1 MTTYATEQQTR
12 ATLLDNQR
20 RVLER
25 IANGAPLRE
34 ILETLVRL
42 IEEQAHGMRCS
53 VLLADTRQQRLS
65 FAAAP
70 SIPEDYKVGIAPFL
84 SIAPEMGSCGTAAF
98 LREPV
103 YTRDTATDPLW
114 KDCGDI
120 AVRNGLRAIWSTP
133 ILSDD
138 NAVVGTFAMYYGEP
152 RLPSPEHIQLID
164 MATQMARVAIEAKGS
179 EERMAEKIQALSR
192 QKEDHLRLV
201 IDTIPTIAWSVGP
214 DGTVDFVNQRWL
226 EYTGLS
232 SEEALEEAIHTVHP
246 EDLPRVMEKWSVDMV
261 AGEPYEGEMRLR
273 RADGEYRWFLNRTV
287 PLRDAQG
294 KIAKW
299 YGTATD
305 IEDRKQAENALRESE
320 EKFRQLAENIR
331 EVFWMTTLHLDEVL
345 YVSPAYESVW
355 GRSLESVRQRPQSF
369 MDAIHSE
376 DRERVVGILEGQ
388 RQQGFEMEYRIV
400 RPDGSVRWIRDR
412 GFPVKDASGKV
423 YRIAGVAEDI
433 TERKRV
439 ETALQKNEHLLSET
453 QLLGRTGSWEHNL
466 VTGEIANTEGNL
478 RLFFGDDHSK
488 GARFEDFAGV
498 VHQDDRE
505 YVNARHAQLL
515 AEGGPRDIEYRVV
528 WPDGT
533 VHMLFGRATV
543 ARDAAGRPLRVYG
556 TNVDITERK
565 RAENALRDSG
575 VQLQA
580 LSRRL
585 VELQESERKE
595 LARELHD
602 RVGQSLTALKIN
614 IDILQPALASQGNA
628 EVLARVADSAALLES
643 TMDTIENVMSELR
656 PPMLDDHGLAAALD
670 WHARNF
676 SKRTGIAVAVRVN
689 EPAVRPALQVE
700 IALFRVAQEALNN
713 VAKHARAHRVEIALD
728 HANGE
733 CVMSVEDDGIGFDG
747 VEGASDKPKPGLGMV
762 TMRERAQAVGG
773 HFEIQAL
780 PDRGTQLTV
789 RVPS

>member
-1 MTTYATEQQTR
+1 MTTSATDQQTR
-12 ATLLDNQR
+12 AALIDSQR

-42 IEEQAHGMRCS
+42 VEEQAHGMRCA
-53 VLLADTRQQRLS
+53 VLLADTPQQRLR

-70 SIPEDYKVGIAPFL
+70 SIPEDYKAGIDPFL
-84 SIAPEMGSCGTAAF
+84 RIAPEMGSCGTAAF
-98 LREPV
+98 QREPV
-103 YTRDTATDPLW
+103 YTQDTATDPLW
-114 KDCGDI
+114 RDCGDI

-138 NAVVGTFAMYYGEP
+138 NAVLGTFAMYYGEP

-164 MATQMARVAIEAKGS
+164 MATQMARVAIEAKRN
-179 EERMAEKIQALSR
+179 EEEIQALSR
-192 QKEDHLRLV
+192 QREEHLRLV
-201 IDTIPTIAWSVGP
+201 IDTIPTMAWSVLP
-214 DGTVDFVNQRWL
+214 DGAVDYVNQRWL

-232 SEEALEEAIHTVHP
+232 FEKALEGANHTVHP
-246 EDLPRVMEKWSVDMV
+246 EDLPEVMEKWLVDMA
-261 AGEPYEGEMRLR
+261 AGEPCEYEMRLR
-273 RADGEYRWFLNRTV
+273 RADGEYRWFLVRTV
-287 PLRDAQG
+287 PLRDEQG
-294 KIAKW
+294 KIVKW
-299 YGTATD
+299 YGTSTD
-305 IEDRKQAENALRESE
+305 IEDRKRAE
-320 EKFRQLAENIR
+320 
-331 EVFWMTTLHLDEVL
+331 M
-345 YVSPAYESVW
+345 
-355 GRSLESVRQRPQSF
+355 
-369 MDAIHSE
+369 
-376 DRERVVGILEGQ
+376 
-388 RQQGFEMEYRIV
+388 
-400 RPDGSVRWIRDR
+400 
-412 GFPVKDASGKV
+412 
-423 YRIAGVAEDI
+423 
-433 TERKRV
+433 
-439 ETALQKNEHLLSET
+439 ALQKNEQLLSET
-453 QLLGRTGSWEHNL
+453 QVLGRTGSWEHNL

-488 GARFEDFAGV
+488 GARFEDFAEV

-533 VHMLFGRATV
+533 VHVLFGRATV
-543 ARDAAGRPLRVYG
+543 VRDAAGRPLRVYG

-565 RAENALRDSG
+565 QAENALRDSG

-670 WHARNF
+670 WHARKF
-676 SKRTGIAVAVRVN
+676 SARTGIAVAVRGS
-689 EPAVRPALQVE
+689 EPVVRPALQVE
-700 IALFRVAQEALNN
+700 IALFRIAQEALNN
-713 VAKHARAHRVEIALD
+713 VAKHARARRVEIALD

-733 CVMSVEDDGIGFDG
+733 CVMSVQDDGVGFDG
-747 VEGASDKPKPGLGMV
+747 AEDASDKPKPGLGMV

-773 HFEIQAL
+773 NFEVQAL

-789 RVPS
+789 RVPR